1 MSIETREALAVT
13 DNATL
18 LAAFL
23 KQLWLE
29 GLADNSR
36 AAYRRDLE
44 KLAARLADA
53 GDGLLQASRESL
65 LAVLTQDEAAKPSTR
80 ARLVAAT
87 RRFYQYAVK
96 SGWLAQDPSAHL
108 ATPRQGLRL
117 PKTLSEACV
126 VALLAAPDVDSPL
139 GLRDRAMFELL
150 YATGLRVSEL
160 VNLPL
165 AQLHLREGYLTTVGK
180 GNKERQVPMGQ
191 LAQDWI
197 GRYLQEARPLL
208 LAGAQCDALF
218 VTQRKD
224 AMTRQMAWLLITRYA
239 KGLGLPPVSP
249 HTLRHAFATHLVNH
263 GADLRVVQLLLGHSN
278 ITTTQIYTHVARERL
293 KALHAVHHP
302 RG

>member
-1 MSIETREALAVT
+1 
-13 DNATL
+13 
-18 LAAFL
+18 
-23 KQLWLE
+23 
-29 GLADNSR
+29 
-36 AAYRRDLE
+36 
-44 KLAARLADA
+44 
-53 GDGLLQASRESL
+53 
-65 LAVLTQDEAAKPSTR
+65 
-80 ARLVAAT
+80 
-87 RRFYQYAVK
+87 
-96 SGWLAQDPSAHL
+96 
-108 ATPRQGLRL
+108 
-117 PKTLSEACV
+117 
-126 VALLAAPDVDSPL
+126 
-139 GLRDRAMFELL
+139 MFELL

>member
-1 MSIETREALAVT
+1 MRFFYCEFMNNNSEAI
-13 DNATL
+13 
-18 LAAFL
+18 AAFL

-44 KLAARLADA
+44 KLAVRLAEA
-53 GDGLLQASRESL
+53 GHALLDASRESL
-65 LAVLTQDEAAKPSTR
+65 LLALTQDETAKPSTQ

-96 SGWLAQDPSAHL
+96 SGWLAQDPSAAL
-108 ATPRQGLRL
+108 LTPKQGLRL
-117 PKTLSEACV
+117 PKTLSETHV
-126 VALLAAPDVDSPL
+126 EALLAAPDVAVPL

-165 AQLHLREGYLTTVGK
+165 AQVHLREGYLTTVGK

-191 LAQDWI
+191 VAQDWI
-197 GRYLQEARPLL
+197 GRYLLEARPLL

-224 AMTRQMAWLLITRYA
+224 AMTRQMAWFLITRYA
-239 KGLGLPPVSP
+239 KAQGLPPVSP

-263 GADLRVVQLLLGHSN
+263 GADLRVVQLLLGHSD

-293 KALHAVHHP
+293 KALHGVHHP